1 MLVGFI
7 IDYIVR
13 NAPHGV
19 LGGFTVVEAD
29 SQGFSKRNSR

>member
-1 MLVGFI
+1 MLVGFT